1 MLSLITGLPT
11 TPMQAQSTADSSI
24 SNDSTIYLP
33 LIRRSA
39 VPATPIEEA
48 EPNNMASTAQALAE
62 IGLKNAVNGTITAG
76 DVDWYRFTAD
86 ANTTYV
92 IELVDVAGSLGTQ
105 GTNCRGLT
113 RDGVGLEVYDGTI
126 VTNPSAKTITRSCD
140 IRGSRT
146 IHNYVQFRTGVDGG
160 PRYIRVIPNN
170 DEVSGTYTLRILP
183 EHIDPAAAWNDETAE
198 PNNRPANAYEL
209 QPGFANAH
217 TSRIA
222 QPDPAFSFSSDVDRD
237 WYRFEA
243 TPERTYVIELVDV
256 AGSLGAQG
264 TNCRGLTRD
273 GVGLVV
279 YDGTIVSNPSD
290 NVDVIAE
297 SCNIRGSSTIHN
309 YVQFRAAV
317 DGGTY
322 YIGVIPNGDEIT
334 GDYTLRILPEHIDPA
349 ADWDDTTAEPNNRP
363 ANAYELQ
370 PGFANAHTSRIAQ
383 PDPAFSFSDQADFDW
398 YRFEATPERTYVIE
412 LVDVAGSL
420 GAQGT
425 NCRGLTRD
433 GVGLVVYDGTIV
445 SNPSDNVDVIAESCN
460 IRGSSTIHNYVQFRA
475 AVDGGTYYIGVIPN
489 ADEVT
494 GDYTLRILPEHTDP
508 NATWDDTTG
517 EPNNQPANAFLLEIG
532 NAYTFQAEA
541 RDPELSTSAQADF
554 DWYRVNTDPNEEYT
568 IELRNVSAALNDQ
581 GTNCRGLTRDGVGLI
596 VYDPSILSNSS
607 ADPVVNG
614 CDALL
619 EGDVHNRVTFNS
631 ALNTTFYIGVIP
643 NADNV
648 SGSYTIQIT
657 R

>member
-11 TPMQAQSTADSSI
+11 TPMQAQSTADSNV

-334 GDYTLRILPEHIDPA
+334 GDYTLRILPEH
-349 ADWDDTTAEPNNRP
+349 
-363 ANAYELQ
+363 
-370 PGFANAHTSRIAQ
+370 
-383 PDPAFSFSDQADFDW
+383 
-398 YRFEATPERTYVIE
+398 
-412 LVDVAGSL
+412 
-420 GAQGT
+420 
-425 NCRGLTRD
+425 
-433 GVGLVVYDGTIV
+433 
-445 SNPSDNVDVIAESCN
+445 
-460 IRGSSTIHNYVQFRA
+460 
-475 AVDGGTYYIGVIPN
+475 
-489 ADEVT
+489 
-494 GDYTLRILPEHTDP
+494 TDP